1 MDGRDDDLARAL
13 RHRMVDEQILARG
26 IRDPLLLAAMR
37 EVPREAFAAGASLDS
52 AYHDGALPIGL
63 GQTISQPYMVARM
76 IELLALRG
84 GEHVLEIGTGL
95 GYEAAVLAR
104 IAGTVVTVERIPELA
119 AGARATLSALGVS
132 NVEVVVGDGSVGV
145 PSRAP
150 YDAIV
155 VAAGA
160 PAIPEPLVA
169 ELAPG
174 GRLVVPVGG
183 WGDQTLVRVTRG
195 AQDGYRRE
203 WFDRCVFVPLVGRE
217 GYSS

>member
-1 MDGRDDDLARAL
+1 
-13 RHRMVDEQILARG
+13 MVDVQLRGRG
-26 IRDPLLLAAMR
+26 IRDPLVLAAMR
-37 EVPREAFAAGASLDS
+37 EVPREAFAAGASISS

-76 IELLALRG
+76 IELLGLQG

-119 AGARATLSALGVS
+119 GVARATLADLGLA
-132 NVEVVVGDGSVGV
+132 NVEVILGDGSVGHL
-145 PSRAP
+145 PRAP

-155 VAAGA
+155 VAAAA
-160 PAIPEPLVA
+160 PAVPESLV
-169 ELAPG
+169 EQLAPG
-174 GRLVVPVGG
+174 GRLVVPVGSG
-183 WGDQTLVRVTRG
+183 EQTLVRVTKG
-195 AQDGYRRE
+195 AEGGHRRE

-217 GYSS
+217 GYSR